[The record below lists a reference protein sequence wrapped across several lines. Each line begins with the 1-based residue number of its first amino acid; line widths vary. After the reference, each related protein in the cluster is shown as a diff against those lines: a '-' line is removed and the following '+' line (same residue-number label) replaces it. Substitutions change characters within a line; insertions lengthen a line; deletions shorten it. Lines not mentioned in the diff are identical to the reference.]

1 MSCEL
6 FLSKCSSSFSFYNGK
21 IEYQIDS
28 QAATMYSIGNL
39 IYIFT
44 IEGHPQTWNFPE
56 VEEDKNEIDEKLIVA
71 PKAEHEETERL

>member
-1 MSCEL
+1 
-6 FLSKCSSSFSFYNGK
+6 
-21 IEYQIDS
+21 
-28 QAATMYSIGNL
+28 MYSIGNL